1 MEAKVERNSAFF
13 SCVLP
18 AVHPAYLFPGRPPS
32 RPRSTQLLWRQLKER
47 GLPTRAARNTAM
59 IANVTHLD
67 AVVVSDLFG
76 VAPKTA
82 HKWAQYASTSW
93 ATYLAAQDKSR

>member
-1 MEAKVERNSAFF
+1 
-13 SCVLP
+13 
-18 AVHPAYLFPGRPPS
+18 
-32 RPRSTQLLWRQLKER
+32 
-47 GLPTRAARNTAM
+47 M
-59 IANVTHLD
+59 IANVTYLD

-93 ATYLAAQDKSR
+93 SVYLKARESVS

>member
-1 MEAKVERNSAFF
+1 
-13 SCVLP
+13 
-18 AVHPAYLFPGRPPS
+18 
-32 RPRSTQLLWRQLKER
+32 
-47 GLPTRAARNTAM
+47 M

-82 HKWAQYASTSW
+82 HKWAQYAST
-93 ATYLAAQDKSR
+93 LAAQDKSR